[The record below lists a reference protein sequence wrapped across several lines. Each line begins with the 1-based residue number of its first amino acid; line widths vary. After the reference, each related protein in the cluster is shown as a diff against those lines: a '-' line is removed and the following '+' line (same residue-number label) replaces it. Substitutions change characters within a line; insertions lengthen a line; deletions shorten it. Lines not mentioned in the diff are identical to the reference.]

1 MKLTDILREIEGEED
16 GMQQVKV
23 RYDLAVEPADLD
35 KALAALNDPKTYGI
49 YAQNMRDPQAIVK
62 AFGPS
67 IPAQKAGAA
76 WKDWDSRSDD
86 EKAFKIIDIKNR
98 VPEAWDA
105 TEKEAADGFERWQAE
120 GNDGSLND
128 YLFTL
133 SGKSLPN
140 SLVGTYGNYY

>member
-49 YAQNMRDPQAIVK
+49 YAQNMRDPKAIVK

-76 WKDWDSRSDD
+76 WKDWDSRSED

-98 VPEAWDA
+98 VPEAW
-105 TEKEAADGFERWQAE
+105 ESRKR
-120 GNDGSLND
+120 SRSRL
-128 YLFTL
+128 
-133 SGKSLPN
+133 
-140 SLVGTYGNYY
+140 